1 MSALAYIRRESLD
14 IYNRIQSIGADIAF
28 VNQVRAAYPALPL
41 IPNLRCGAWYTD
53 PSIADPG
60 THAYFKST
68 DGHHGNWS
76 FNLRRPNLHLLPVAA
91 AHGGIILVDSTRA
104 GKRLPDALSKTVPI
118 WCAVVNRAM
127 RLRRGELDA
136 ASDSKEAPTAWLWDG
151 DLRTP
156 PGIVGAHEHAQIA
169 AQLDGW
175 AASLADSSYALPTLD
190 RPLRPLWVTP
200 ASSRFPHIAPDAAF
214 LPVICVSASCA
225 IDAVDGRSSE
235 GVGLVG
241 LGRRAGGFSYVQGS
255 GDDHELWGQGLTP
268 AVFWQN
274 RAELLACPRAQLET
288 LVAQLVAEMP
298 RDTVPSHGGADGGG
312 PPGAWRSTPV
322 PVTKVGGR
330 VLLCSLADLPRDLQ
344 AILPGP
350 SGTPEEAAFVIVD
363 DSESDVPPDDTDARC
378 PAPTSSNG
386 ADAPS
391 DAAPG
396 DPPSSRVLRV
406 RLPPGKRGQHVFL
419 HEVLPSV
426 TSFASTHLSPGR
438 AICVAGGDAGVGV
451 ALVLLQLFFDDAG
464 KPCRAQGDA
473 APSKNSVRT
482 RLEWVIASRPQTNPS
497 RAILKRVNDF
507 LLSPRSHRGE
517 AEAGATI

>member
-60 THAYFKST
+60 TYAYFKST

-127 RLRRGELDA
+127 RLRRGEDHAAGPAVLSDGADA
-136 ASDSKEAPTAWLWDG
+136 ASDSRLWDG

-175 AASLADSSYALPTLD
+175 AARLADSSYALPTLD

-200 ASSRFPHIAPDAAF
+200 ASSRFPHVAPDAPF

-225 IDAVDGRSSE
+225 VDAVDGRSS
-235 GVGLVG
+235 GGMGLVEF
-241 LGRRAGGFSYVQGS
+241 GRRAGGFSYVQGS
-255 GDDHELWGQGLTP
+255 GDDHELWAQGLTP
-268 AVFWQN
+268 GVFWQN

-288 LVAQLVAEMP
+288 LVARLVAAIP
-298 RDTVPSHGGADGGG
+298 RDTAPSHGGTDGCG
-312 PPGAWRSTPV
+312 PPGPWRPTSV
-322 PVTKVGGR
+322 PVLKVGGR
-330 VLLCSLADLPRDLQ
+330 VLLCSLADLPQDPQ
-344 AILPGP
+344 AILLGP
-350 SGTPEEAAFVIVD
+350 SGTAEETAFVIVD
-363 DSESDVPPDDTDARC
+363 DSESEVPPDDTDA
-378 PAPTSSNG
+378 
-386 ADAPS
+386 
-391 DAAPG
+391 APG
-396 DPPSSRVLRV
+396 DSSSSRVLHV
-406 RLPPGKRGQHVFL
+406 RLPPGKRGKHVFL
-419 HEVLPSV
+419 HEVLPCV
-426 TSFASTHLSPGR
+426 TSFARTHLSLGR

-464 KPCRAQGDA
+464 MPRGALGDA
-473 APSKNSVRT
+473 ATSKNSVRT

-507 LLSPRSHRGE
+507 LLSPCSRRGE
-517 AEAGATI
+517 AEAGATIQP